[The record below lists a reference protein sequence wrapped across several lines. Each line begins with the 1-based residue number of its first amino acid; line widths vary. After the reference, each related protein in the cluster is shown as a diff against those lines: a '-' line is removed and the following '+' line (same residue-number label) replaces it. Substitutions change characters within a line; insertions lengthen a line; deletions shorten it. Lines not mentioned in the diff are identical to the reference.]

1 MIKIIHLCSYS
12 DDLHGWSEVTVVV
25 LNKLVHLEDIHVWY
39 VLNHQ
44 VHYVIHCVV
53 HVCDVLNYLVDAQ
66 DVRVHDVH
74 NGHVHEHGVFHHHVH
89 VNYRYVLL
97 RMPLVI
103 LFMTLMFSNVMFL
116 IPSIMMFMNHDVL
129 NNIHEHDVFH
139 HPGHVQALLSLA
151 IITYW

>member
-25 LNKLVHLEDIHVWY
+25 LNKLVYLEDIHVWY

-44 VHYVIHCVV
+44 VHYVIRCVV
-53 HVCDVLNYLVDAQ
+53 HVCDVLNYLVHAQ
-66 DVRVHDVH
+66 DVHVHDVH
-74 NGHVHEHGVFHHHVH
+74 NGHVHEHGVFHHNVH
-89 VNYRYVLL
+89 VNYVLL
-97 RMPLVI
+97 KILLVI
-103 LFMTLMFSNVMFL
+103 LFMTSMFSNIMFL
-116 IPSIMMFMNHDVL
+116 KPSIMMFMNHDVF

-139 HPGHVQALLSLA
+139 HPVHVQALLSLA